1 MKDKTKI
8 TILFVGIIIVIIVIV
23 IIASI
28 LIKNNTDNRQEKN
41 EQSVSEISNKVEDE
55 ETESNEEI
63 INELKK
69 KTEAERIRTYLGTYF
84 RYIEKKQY
92 ESAYNLLYSEF
103 KEKYFPTLE
112 DYEKY
117 LQEQDIP
124 AMLTID
130 YDQITTQGELYIVT
144 VRIGN
149 MMARSDTQKV
159 EKKFIIKEN
168 NYNDYYISFKK

>member
-103 KEKYFPTLE
+103 KETYFPTLE

-124 AMLTID
+124 EMLTID
-130 YDQITTQGELYIVT
+130 YDQITTQGDLYIVT